1 MTRLCC
7 RCLSICCLSRKK
19 RKSFPIHENKHD
31 TEVSK
36 IYIRHVESIRLTPPP
51 PSATII
57 NRQQDKKT

>member
-1 MTRLCC
+1 M
-7 RCLSICCLSRKK
+7 CCLSRKK
-19 RKSFPIHENKHD
+19 RKSFPIHEKQRD

-36 IYIRHVESIRLTPPP
+36 VFIRHVEIIRRTPPP